1 MLVKV
6 ALLWGRSTVKECD
19 TGFMSPY
26 PVIATDLDGT
36 LLTTHHTLTPYT
48 VDTLHKAKKH
58 GVTIVAVTARPPR
71 IIDEWPI
78 LASVLDSAICS
89 NGAIVYDP
97 GSQVVEATK
106 TMLAE
111 AALATWKALTR
122 ELPGLTVAV
131 ETGFEVVAESAYLKK
146 NSVGDKRVIVA
157 SPAEVFS
164 SASQIVK
171 LLVRDG
177 AASADE
183 LLHAAREAHLPG
195 VELSHSGGSGLLE
208 ISASGVSKA
217 VTLAE
222 WCAMRGVG
230 AEDVI
235 AFGDMPNDVPVLE
248 WAGRSYAVG
257 NAHPEALA
265 AASAI
270 CDSNDD
276 DGVARVIE
284 NLLS

>member
-1 MLVKV
+1 M
-6 ALLWGRSTVKECD
+6 AS
-19 TGFMSPY
+19 Y

-36 LLTTHHTLTPYT
+36 LFTTNQTLTPYT
-48 VDTLHKAKKH
+48 IDTLHKAKKH

-71 IIDEWPI
+71 TIDEWPI

-97 GSQVVEATK
+97 RSQIVEATK
-106 TMLAE
+106 TMPVE
-111 AALATWKALTR
+111 TALATWKALTT
-122 ELPGLTVAV
+122 ELPRLTVAI

-146 NSVGDKRVIVA
+146 SSVGDKREIVA

-164 SASQIVK
+164 SAPQIVK

-183 LLHAAREAHLPG
+183 LLHAAREAQLTG

-217 VTLAE
+217 VTLAD
-222 WCAMRGVG
+222 WCALRGVG

-235 AFGDMPNDVPVLE
+235 AFGDMPNDVPMLE
-248 WAGRSYAVG
+248 WAGRSYAVA
-257 NAHPEALA
+257 NAHSEALA
-265 AASAI
+265 TASAL

-276 DGVARVIE
+276 DGVARIIE